1 MKTKKFNMDTRQK
14 SKPQLHHAGKLRAWG
29 IRREEA
35 DAVLPHLGKLHFFR
49 ENEMGLNK

>member
-35 DAVLPHLGKLHFFR
+35 DAGTATSGKTAL
-49 ENEMGLNK
+49 L